1 MRLQSDNLA
10 VLKAA
15 ALAGLGICELPLYA
29 CREELAGNALVHVL
43 PLWRPRFGRLAVLF
57 PSRRG
62 LTPTARSFADFLKS
76 SLLSLLMPGELVQ
89 GAP

>member
-1 MRLQSDNLA
+1 
-10 VLKAA
+10 
-15 ALAGLGICELPLYA
+15 LYA

-43 PLWRPRFGRLAVLF
+43 PVLRPRFGRLAVLF

-62 LTPTARSFADFLKS
+62 LTPAARSFADFLKS
-76 SLLSLLMPGELVQ
+76 SLLSLLTPGELVQ